1 MIKLLLIITNLDMRR
16 IVTGGILLI
25 AVNARFD
32 TLEDTLRLPLDLR
45 ECNGVSEPVG
55 ESERRARIRAP
66 KP

>member
-1 MIKLLLIITNLDMRR
+1 MRKVVR
-16 IVTGGILLI
+16 GAILLI

-55 ESERRARIRAP
+55 ESERRARVRAP